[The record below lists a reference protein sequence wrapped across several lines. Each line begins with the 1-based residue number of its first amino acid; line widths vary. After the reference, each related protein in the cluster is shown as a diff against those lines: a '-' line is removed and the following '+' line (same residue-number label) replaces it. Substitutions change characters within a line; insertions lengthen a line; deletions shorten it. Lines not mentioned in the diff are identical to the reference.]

1 MLLFLLHHFL
11 LFSFQLVQLS
21 LLVYI
26 AQPNAGLPLVHS
38 LKDILAHH
46 NASHLLVMTNT
57 HTGPVTQASC
67 AITLST

>member
-11 LFSFQLVQLS
+11 LFPFQLVQLS

-26 AQPNAGLPLVHS
+26 AQPNTGLPLVHS
-38 LKDILAHH
+38 LNDILAHH
-46 NASHLLVMTNT
+46 NASHLLVMANT
-57 HTGPVTQASC
+57 HTGSVSQASC